1 MELERQRQR
10 LDKWLWAARF
20 FKTRSLASDQVQKGR
35 VRVNGQKAKAS
46 RPLLVG
52 DLLIIEKLPYSFEVE
67 VLALNEKRRPA
78 TEARLM
84 YCESPASIERRQ
96 EISAMHR
103 ADRAVAQGL
112 RGEGR
117 PSKRQRRQI
126 IRFRNQSDADDP
138 ADE

>member
-1 MELERQRQR
+1 MEQERQR

-20 FKTRSLASDQVQKGR
+20 FKTRSLASNEVQKGR

-52 DLLIIEKLPYSFEVE
+52 DLLLIEKLPYSFEVE

-84 YCESPASIERRQ
+84 YNELPASIERRQ
-96 EISAMHR
+96 EISSMQK

-126 IRFRNQSDADDP
+126 IRFRNQNDADDSTG
-138 ADE
+138 E

>member
-1 MELERQRQR
+1 MEKERQR

-20 FKTRSLASDQVQKGR
+20 FRTRSLASDQVQKGR
-35 VRVNGQKAKAS
+35 VRVNGQKAKPS
-46 RPLLVG
+46 RALLVG
-52 DLLIIEKLPYSFEVE
+52 DNILIEKLPYTFEIE

-78 TEARLM
+78 SEAQLM
-84 YCESPASIERRQ
+84 YSESPSSIERRQ
-96 EISAMHR
+96 EISSMQR

-126 IRFRNQSDADDP
+126 IRFRNQNDVDDSSG
-138 ADE
+138 E

>member
-1 MELERQRQR
+1 MEQDRQR

-35 VRVNGQKAKAS
+35 VRVNGQKAKPS
-46 RPLLVG
+46 RALLVG
-52 DLLIIEKLPYSFEVE
+52 DFLLIEKLPYTFEIE
-67 VLALNEKRRPA
+67 VLVLNEKRRPA
-78 TEARLM
+78 SEARLM
-84 YCESPASIERRQ
+84 YSESPASIERRQ
-96 EISAMHR
+96 EISAMQR

-126 IRFRNQSDADDP
+126 IRFRNENDTDDS

>member
-1 MELERQRQR
+1 MEQKRQR

-52 DLLIIEKLPYSFEVE
+52 DLLTIEKLPYSFEVE

-78 TEARLM
+78 SEAQLM
-84 YCESPASIERRQ
+84 YSELPASIERRQ
-96 EISAMHR
+96 EISSMQR

-126 IRFRNQSDADDP
+126 IRFRNQNDADDSTG
-138 ADE
+138 E

>member
-1 MELERQRQR
+1 MEQERQR

-46 RPLLVG
+46 RPLLIG
-52 DLLIIEKLPYSFEVE
+52 DILVIEKLPYSFEIE

-78 TEARLM
+78 SEAQLM
-84 YCESPASIERRQ
+84 YSESPASIARRQ
-96 EISAMHR
+96 EISSMQR

-126 IRFRNQSDADDP
+126 IRFRNQNDADNS